1 MRIDI
6 DDIRELINQRL
17 QFATEDYE
25 DDRKRNRNGMKCFHQ
40 GQVDAFQE
48 VLEMLEELEEM
59 EGEEWTKIG
68 TMRTCGTRCA
78 ERWKNLPLKD

>member
-48 VLEMLEELEEM
+48 VLEMLDELEEM
-59 EGEEWTKIG
+59 EEE
-68 TMRTCGTRCA
+68 
-78 ERWKNLPLKD
+78 E

>member
-17 QFATEDYE
+17 QIATEDYE

-48 VLEMLEELEEM
+48 VMEMLDELEEM
-59 EGEEWTKIG
+59 EGEE
-68 TMRTCGTRCA
+68 
-78 ERWKNLPLKD
+78 

>member
-1 MRIDI
+1 MWIDI

-59 EGEEWTKIG
+59 EGEE
-68 TMRTCGTRCA
+68 
-78 ERWKNLPLKD
+78 

>member
-6 DDIRELINQRL
+6 DDLWELINQRL

-48 VLEMLEELEEM
+48 VLEMLEEFEEM
-59 EGEEWTKIG
+59 EGEE
-68 TMRTCGTRCA
+68 
-78 ERWKNLPLKD
+78 

>member
-40 GQVDAFQE
+40 GQVDAFQD

-59 EGEEWTKIG
+59 EVEE
-68 TMRTCGTRCA
+68 
-78 ERWKNLPLKD
+78 

>member
-6 DDIRELINQRL
+6 DDVRDMINQRI
-17 QFATEDYE
+17 QIATEDYE

-48 VLEMLEELEEM
+48 VLEMLDDLEEM
-59 EGEEWTKIG
+59 EGEE
-68 TMRTCGTRCA
+68 
-78 ERWKNLPLKD
+78 

>member
-17 QFATEDYE
+17 QIATEDYE

-48 VLEMLEELEEM
+48 VLEMLDELE
-59 EGEEWTKIG
+59 
-68 TMRTCGTRCA
+68 
-78 ERWKNLPLKD
+78 

>member
-17 QFATEDYE
+17 QIATEDYE

-40 GQVDAFQE
+40 GQVDALQE
-48 VLEMLEELEEM
+48 VLEMLDELEEM
-59 EGEEWTKIG
+59 EGEE
-68 TMRTCGTRCA
+68 
-78 ERWKNLPLKD
+78 

>member
-6 DDIRELINQRL
+6 DDIRELINPRL

-40 GQVDAFQE
+40 GQVAAFQE

-59 EGEEWTKIG
+59 EGEE
-68 TMRTCGTRCA
+68 
-78 ERWKNLPLKD
+78 

>member
-17 QFATEDYE
+17 QIATEDYE

-40 GQVDAFQE
+40 GQVDAFQD
-48 VLEMLEELEEM
+48 VLEMLDELEEM
-59 EGEEWTKIG
+59 EGEE
-68 TMRTCGTRCA
+68 
-78 ERWKNLPLKD
+78 

>member
-6 DDIRELINQRL
+6 DDIREVINQRL
-17 QFATEDYE
+17 QLSTEDYE

-48 VLEMLEELEEM
+48 VLEMLDELEEM
-59 EGEEWTKIG
+59 EGEE
-68 TMRTCGTRCA
+68 
-78 ERWKNLPLKD
+78 

>member
-6 DDIRELINQRL
+6 DDLRELINQRL
-17 QFATEDYE
+17 QFTTEDYE

-48 VLEMLEELEEM
+48 VLEMLEEFEGM
-59 EGEEWTKIG
+59 EGEE
-68 TMRTCGTRCA
+68 
-78 ERWKNLPLKD
+78 

>member
-25 DDRKRNRNGMKCFHQ
+25 DDRTQNRNGMKCFHQ

-59 EGEEWTKIG
+59 EGEE
-68 TMRTCGTRCA
+68 
-78 ERWKNLPLKD
+78 

>member
-48 VLEMLEELEEM
+48 VLEMLEEFEEM
-59 EGEEWTKIG
+59 EGEE
-68 TMRTCGTRCA
+68 
-78 ERWKNLPLKD
+78 

>member
-40 GQVDAFQE
+40 GQVDAFQD
-48 VLEMLEELEEM
+48 VLEMLDELEET
-59 EGEEWTKIG
+59 EGEE
-68 TMRTCGTRCA
+68 
-78 ERWKNLPLKD
+78 

>member
-25 DDRKRNRNGMKCFHQ
+25 DDKKWDRNGMKCFHQ

-59 EGEEWTKIG
+59 EGEE
-68 TMRTCGTRCA
+68 
-78 ERWKNLPLKD
+78 

>member
-1 MRIDI
+1 MWVNIEQ
-6 DDIRELINQRL
+6 IRELINQRM

-59 EGEEWTKIG
+59 EGEE
-68 TMRTCGTRCA
+68 
-78 ERWKNLPLKD
+78 

>member
-6 DDIRELINQRL
+6 DDIWELINQRL

-40 GQVDAFQE
+40 GQVDAFQD

-59 EGEEWTKIG
+59 EGEE
-68 TMRTCGTRCA
+68 
-78 ERWKNLPLKD
+78 

>member
-6 DDIRELINQRL
+6 DDVRDMINQRL

-59 EGEEWTKIG
+59 EGEE
-68 TMRTCGTRCA
+68 
-78 ERWKNLPLKD
+78 

>member
-40 GQVDAFQE
+40 GQVDAFSD
-48 VLEMLEELEEM
+48 VLEMLDDLEEM
-59 EGEEWTKIG
+59 EGEE
-68 TMRTCGTRCA
+68 
-78 ERWKNLPLKD
+78 

>member
-17 QFATEDYE
+17 QFVTEDYE

-48 VLEMLEELEEM
+48 VLEMLDELEEM
-59 EGEEWTKIG
+59 EGEE
-68 TMRTCGTRCA
+68 
-78 ERWKNLPLKD
+78 

>member
-17 QFATEDYE
+17 QIATEDYE

-48 VLEMLEELEEM
+48 VLEMLDELEEM
-59 EGEEWTKIG
+59 GGEE
-68 TMRTCGTRCA
+68 
-78 ERWKNLPLKD
+78 

>member
-6 DDIRELINQRL
+6 DDMRELINKRL
-17 QFATEDYE
+17 QFATEDYQE
-25 DDRKRNRNGMKCFHQ
+25 DRKRNRNGMKCFHQ

-59 EGEEWTKIG
+59 EGEE
-68 TMRTCGTRCA
+68 
-78 ERWKNLPLKD
+78 

>member
-17 QFATEDYE
+17 QFATENYE

-59 EGEEWTKIG
+59 EGEE
-68 TMRTCGTRCA
+68 
-78 ERWKNLPLKD
+78 

>member
-1 MRIDI
+1 MRINI
-6 DDIRELINQRL
+6 DDVRELINQRI

-40 GQVDAFQE
+40 GQVDAFQD

-59 EGEEWTKIG
+59 EGEE
-68 TMRTCGTRCA
+68 
-78 ERWKNLPLKD
+78 

>member
-17 QFATEDYE
+17 QLATEDYE

-59 EGEEWTKIG
+59 EGEE
-68 TMRTCGTRCA
+68 
-78 ERWKNLPLKD
+78 

>member
-40 GQVDAFQE
+40 GQVDAFQD

-59 EGEEWTKIG
+59 EVGE
-68 TMRTCGTRCA
+68 
-78 ERWKNLPLKD
+78 

>member
-40 GQVDAFQE
+40 GQEDAFQE

-59 EGEEWTKIG
+59 EGEE
-68 TMRTCGTRCA
+68 
-78 ERWKNLPLKD
+78 

>member
-6 DDIRELINQRL
+6 DDVRDMINQRL
-17 QFATEDYE
+17 QFVTEDYE

-40 GQVDAFQE
+40 GQVDAFQD

-59 EGEEWTKIG
+59 EGEE
-68 TMRTCGTRCA
+68 
-78 ERWKNLPLKD
+78 

>member
-17 QFATEDYE
+17 QISTEDYE
-25 DDRKRNRNGMKCFHQ
+25 DDLKRNRNGMKCFHQ

-48 VLEMLEELEEM
+48 VLEMLDELEEM
-59 EGEEWTKIG
+59 EGEE
-68 TMRTCGTRCA
+68 
-78 ERWKNLPLKD
+78 

>member
-17 QFATEDYE
+17 QIATEDYE

-48 VLEMLEELEEM
+48 VLEMLDELEEM
-59 EGEEWTKIG
+59 EGEE
-68 TMRTCGTRCA
+68 
-78 ERWKNLPLKD
+78 